1 SLRVSAQAKRVLV
14 VEDEVLVAMLI
25 EDMLRELGCE
35 IAALSSSLEDAVE
48 RARTATFDFAV
59 LDVNLNGRLSFPVA
73 EVVRSRG
80 LPFVFATGYGAKI
93 LAQAPFDVP
102 VLQKPFGREELQR
115 VIALFSAGRS

>member
-1 SLRVSAQAKRVLV
+1 MSGQPKRVLV

-35 IAALSSSLEDAVE
+35 ITGLSSSLEDAVE

-73 EVVRSRG
+73 EVVRGRG

-115 VIALFSAGRS
+115 VIALFSVGRS